1 VSGILEHHGLNTLHG
16 RYGTLVLQGD
26 ESVTPLSRKEVVHAT
41 KMLSQL
47 DEYGAI
53 LLQYDQGTLGAVL
66 VAGLEKSLVVLFGQ
80 SIVLF
85 EGAAVVVDVE
95 GESADD
101 SSSTLG
107 SEPDVAGVVADRDSA
122 CSGEDYATH
131 DIQAAAGL
139 G

>member
-1 VSGILEHHGLNTLHG
+1 
-16 RYGTLVLQGD
+16 
-26 ESVTPLSRKEVVHAT
+26 
-41 KMLSQL
+41 
-47 DEYGAI
+47 
-53 LLQYDQGTLGAVL
+53 
-66 VAGLEKSLVVLFGQ
+66 LFGQ

-131 DIQAAAGL
+131 DI
-139 G
+139 